1 MTFTVGRGNHIG
13 ILWPLNIKNIGLL
26 FPDDPPKLS
35 LPIISYQGFEDF
47 FFYLSYRV
55 RYSQEQLREI
65 IHQGFPFISASVEHI
80 ESHLYSYVGLQFS
93 NHIASLY
100 WIIAVNGLLY
110 FDQPF
115 LLKLINKTC
124 FNLYMANYLKVLY
137 KGLFFGV

>member
-1 MTFTVGRGNHIG
+1 MYDFSLILGWIVLNNFQHKSPDYSCPYVIVKTDTDLEGRGMTFTVGRGNHIG

-65 IHQGFPFISASVEHI
+65 IH
-80 ESHLYSYVGLQFS
+80 
-93 NHIASLY
+93 
-100 WIIAVNGLLY
+100 
-110 FDQPF
+110 
-115 LLKLINKTC
+115 
-124 FNLYMANYLKVLY
+124 
-137 KGLFFGV
+137 